1 MTSHNPASP
10 DPSLFLLSLGCSKN
24 TVDSERIL
32 AHTAG
37 SGIAVAETA
46 EEADIILINTC
57 GFILDAKEES
67 INETLSAIEL
77 KKAGTVREVYVMGC
91 LVELYRKEL
100 AEELP
105 EVDGFFGTREL
116 PEVLAA
122 IGARYREE
130 LADERLLLTPGHYA
144 WLKISEGC
152 NRRCSFCSI
161 PKIRGAY
168 RSQPV
173 DQLLREA
180 RLLREQ
186 GVRELNIIAQDI
198 SLYGYDLHGKSALN
212 ELVLRLSDMEFEWIR
227 LLYAYPMNFPM
238 EVIDTMRERENICN
252 YLDMPLQHI
261 NDRILRSMQRGVGRQ
276 ETIRLVE
283 GIRERNP
290 DIRLRT
296 TMIAGYPGETRAEFE
311 ELLEFVRTTRFDRLG
326 CFPYRHEE
334 HAPSYSLEDT
344 VGDEEKEER
353 VRELMEL
360 QEGISAEKN
369 RAFEGCM
376 LRVVIDEVDGETAFG
391 RTQYDAPEVD
401 NEAILDTA
409 GTEVMPGDFVM
420 AEIHDTTAYELH
432 GRIIEDQTP
441 AGRFGQ
447 PQTAPIP

>member
-1 MTSHNPASP
+1 MTKHKPP
-10 DPSLFLLSLGCSKN
+10 GTPGPSLFLLSLGCSKN

-32 AHTAG
+32 AHAEG
-37 SGIAVAETA
+37 CGIVLAETA
-46 EEADIILINTC
+46 DEADIILINTC

-67 INETLSAIEL
+67 IDETLAAIDL
-77 KKAGTVREVYVMGC
+77 KKSGAVREVYVMGC
-91 LVELYRKEL
+91 LVELYRSEL

-116 PEVLAA
+116 QEVLAA

-130 LADERLLLTPGHYA
+130 LAEERHLLTPKHYA

-161 PKIRGAY
+161 PKIRGPY
-168 RSQPV
+168 RSQPLE
-173 DQLLREA
+173 QLLREA
-180 RLLREQ
+180 RALQ
-186 GVRELNIIAQDI
+186 VKGVRELNLIAQDI
-198 SLYGYDLHGKSALN
+198 SLYGYDLYGKSALN

-227 LLYAYPMNFPM
+227 LLYAYPLNFPM
-238 EVIDTMRERENICN
+238 EVVDTMRERENVCN

-290 DIRLRT
+290 GIRLRT

-311 ELLEFVRTTRFDRLG
+311 ELLEFVRETRFDRLG

-334 HAPSYSLEDT
+334 HAPAYALEDT
-344 VGDEEKEER
+344 VDDAEKEAR
-353 VRELMEL
+353 VSELMEL
-360 QEGISAEKN
+360 QEGISAENN
-369 RAFEGCM
+369 RRYEGTV
-376 LRVVIDEVDGETAFG
+376 LKVVIDEAGEGTAFG

-401 NEAILDTA
+401 NEVILDTA
-409 GTEVMPGDFVM
+409 GMGVEAGEFVM
-420 AEIHDTTAYELH
+420 AEIHDATAFELH
-432 GRIIEDQTP
+432 GKIVGRPASGGGDQ
-441 AGRFGQ
+441 AH
-447 PQTAPIP
+447 